1 MPAASGHPQ
10 EIVVAKSS
18 IAATEKIVVIKVL
31 IANSQPPFVETVVVR
46 VAESS
51 MPSPVIYEY
60 AVRIKEATAS
70 RTAPIPASIASV
82 MAIDE
87 FSTLPTF
94 IVSPRPAAPATLC
107 RCNCGQR
114 YQQKAT
120 GRDQ

>member
-18 IAATEKIVVIKVL
+18 VRLSHAATEKIVVIKV
-31 IANSQPPFVETVVVR
+31 
-46 VAESS
+46 AESP
-51 MPSPVIYEY
+51 MPSRVTYEN
-60 AVRIKEATAS
+60 AVGINDPNAS
-70 RTAPIPASIASV
+70 PGTAPIPASIASV

-87 FSTLPTF
+87 FSTLPTL
-94 IVSPRPAAPATLC
+94 IVSPRPAASPALC
-107 RCNCGQR
+107 RCDCGQR